1 MEIIEALK
9 DRNLRAVA
17 RATGLHHNT
26 LSRIRSGTSK
36 PTLGTRRILESYL
49 GMASDE

>member
-26 LSRIRSGTSK
+26 LSRIRSGVSK
-36 PTLGTRRILESYL
+36 PTLGTRLILRSYL
-49 GMASDE
+49 GLPSDD